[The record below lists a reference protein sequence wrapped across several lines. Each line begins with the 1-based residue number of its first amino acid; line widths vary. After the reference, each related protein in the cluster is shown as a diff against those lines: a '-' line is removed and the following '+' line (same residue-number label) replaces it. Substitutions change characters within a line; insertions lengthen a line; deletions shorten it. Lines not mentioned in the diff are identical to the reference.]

1 MELGRMA
8 DRPESR
14 FDAAKVRRLAA
25 VNKSRRVE
33 VEFCDA
39 DEKQHVVTLPVE
51 AAVALGRLICDLSEA
66 TPFLNPPGSSKDDGS
81 T

>member
-1 MELGRMA
+1 MA

-25 VNKSRRVE
+25 VSKSRRVE

-39 DEKQHVVTLPVE
+39 NEKQHVVTLPVE

-66 TPFLNPPGSSKDDGS
+66 TPFLSSSKSSQEDDLS
-81 T
+81 S